1 MARSGRSNSD
11 VERKKTRDGTR
22 RKTKDGGCGPR
33 FFRLFDVS
41 SLAANQ
47 RLSLLYEKLPC
58 LSHTH
63 FSLTHFALY
72 PSPSGCSSL
81 SVSLC
86 FSLSFSLPP
95 SLSLSQAAAPSHQLT
110 LPFPCTDAQ
119 RTLRPRRS
127 HRFSTLLTLSIRS
140 FFAGYAF
147 VALSFT
153 HFVPLSL
160 SFFITDPRRRDRSLS
175 FAHATSV
182 RAYGNLRAFTF
193 LPYGRLIICSSMKRR
208 KCA

>member
-1 MARSGRSNSD
+1 MRSYRVSHTRTSRS
-11 VERKKTRDGTR
+11 RT
-22 RKTKDGGCGPR
+22 
-33 FFRLFDVS
+33 
-41 SLAANQ
+41 SLSIPLHLLAPPS
-47 RLSLLYEKLPC
+47 LSL
-58 LSHTH
+58 
-63 FSLTHFALY
+63 SLTL
-72 PSPSGCSSL
+72 SL
-81 SVSLC
+81 SL
-86 FSLSFSLPP
+86 SLSP

-119 RTLRPRRS
+119 RTLHPHRS

-140 FFAGYAF
+140 FFADYAF

-160 SFFITDPRRRDRSLS
+160 SFFITDPHRRDRSLS

>member
-1 MARSGRSNSD
+1 MRSYR
-11 VERKKTRDGTR
+11 V
-22 RKTKDGGCGPR
+22 
-33 FFRLFDVS
+33 
-41 SLAANQ
+41 
-47 RLSLLYEKLPC
+47 
-58 LSHTH
+58 SHTRT
-63 FSLTHFALY
+63 SRSRT
-72 PSPSGCSSL
+72 SL
-81 SVSLC
+81 SIPLHLVAPPSL
-86 FSLSFSLPP
+86 FLSVSLSFSLPP

-119 RTLRPRRS
+119 QTLRPRRS